1 MGVERYWSALE
12 AGGPAGGRGKTG
24 KERQSH
30 NLLLLLN
37 VMASSLE
44 EFVDY
49 HFTDDVFYHD
59 GWKKYVAPQCRGK

>member
-1 MGVERYWSALE
+1 VESCKLRHFNSFELFDHTGSLRPDIRSSV

-44 EFVDY
+44 EVPRTRF
-49 HFTDDVFYHD
+49 
-59 GWKKYVAPQCRGK
+59 R